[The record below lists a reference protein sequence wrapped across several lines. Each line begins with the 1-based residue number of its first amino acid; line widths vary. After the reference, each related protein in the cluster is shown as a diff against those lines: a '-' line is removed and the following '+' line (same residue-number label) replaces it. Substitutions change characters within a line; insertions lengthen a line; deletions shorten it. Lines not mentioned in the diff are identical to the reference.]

1 MKADVP
7 LAELL
12 MALVLIQRCFVR
24 FNKVGPRWLTV
35 WRSPAFFTRFISK
48 LLTLIQNSKETRME
62 VGSIVIVCVKDQ
74 LMFSS
79 LLTDGKELLLF
90 FPLFSRKGKF
100 LHHYE
105 NYGATAKDI
114 ADWMKKWVFVAVS
127 NGSRANTQALS
138 SPPVKCFRHL
148 RHLIFPLWSSTPPL
162 LPSLWLTLPV
172 SSV

>member
-1 MKADVP
+1 
-7 LAELL
+7 
-12 MALVLIQRCFVR
+12 
-24 FNKVGPRWLTV
+24 
-35 WRSPAFFTRFISK
+35 
-48 LLTLIQNSKETRME
+48 ME

-114 ADWMKKWVFVAVS
+114 ADWMKK
-127 NGSRANTQALS
+127 
-138 SPPVKCFRHL
+138 
-148 RHLIFPLWSSTPPL
+148 
-162 LPSLWLTLPV
+162 
-172 SSV
+172 